1 MKAIVKL
8 FALTSISI
16 GVIGGLAASSLAA
29 DNSSAS
35 GADSSNNSNGNSNN
49 SDQAPLSQAEI
60 WVQQRAVP
68 EFMQQNQEAKKRK
81 TPVRSFLHT
90 VAKGAAQELGT
101 SMSDMG
107 KDMILVFSVQDID
120 PYEKKGPPKNKE
132 AVVMKMQMTDGS
144 SAYLH
149 HFPDNS
155 FAVEDG
161 FADGTVLVPAGGN
174 EWTVKYPNNVQGKL
188 VFQRNQIL
196 IYRPDKTITTFKKTA
211 SGSYDISNTKFG
223 YMGTARSDD
232 TD

>member
-1 MKAIVKL
+1 MKAIVK
-8 FALTSISI
+8 ALTL
-16 GVIGGLAASSLAA
+16 GTLFCSLAGGPVLTVLA
-29 DNSSAS
+29 D
-35 GADSSNNSNGNSNN
+35 DSSQGGPSQNSGQNQ
-49 SDQAPLSQAEI
+49 SDPAPLSQAEI
-60 WVQQRAVP
+60 WVKNREVP
-68 EFMQQNQEAKKRK
+68 EFMQQNQEAKKKK
-81 TPVRSFLHT
+81 TPVRSFLKT
-90 VAKGAAQELGT
+90 VAKGTAKELGT
-101 SMSDMG
+101 SFSDMG

-132 AVVMKMQMTDGS
+132 AIVMKMQMLDGS

-188 VFQRNQIL
+188 VYGRNKIT
-196 IYRPDKTITTFKKTA
+196 IYRPDKTVTTFQKGA
-211 SGSYDISNTKFG
+211 SGSYEMSNTKFG
-223 YMGTARSDD
+223 YMGTARADD